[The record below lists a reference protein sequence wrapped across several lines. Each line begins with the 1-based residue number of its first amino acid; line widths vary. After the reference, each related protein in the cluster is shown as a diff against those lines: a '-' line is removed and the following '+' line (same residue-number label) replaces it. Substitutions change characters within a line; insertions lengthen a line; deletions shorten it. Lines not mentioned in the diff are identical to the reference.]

1 MTTYDRE
8 RLEDVMPLYI
18 NGRASAP
25 DRAFVEGLLH
35 DPEVATMAAWH
46 QGMAGKIRR
55 QVEAVSNDIG
65 KAGLMAKI
73 NARRTA
79 TVAAEAPRRATPAAP
94 SWKSWLSWGRWLSLQ
109 PAAFAALMV
118 VVGAQAVFIHQSD
131 SVVSPGG
138 DLVTAQPNTPLTR
151 GAQGAV
157 AAPQTD
163 VVVFQVNFKDQ
174 TTEREMRALLIST
187 GAHIVHGPSQLG
199 DYQVSVPAG
208 RAKAAL
214 DELRNS
220 SWVNAVRILENLSTK
235 P

>member
-1 MTTYDRE
+1 MTTYDRQ

-46 QGMAGKIRR
+46 QGMASKIRR
-55 QVEAVSNDIG
+55 QVEAVSDDIG

-73 NARRTA
+73 NARRHE
-79 TVAAEAPRRATPAAP
+79 AEPPRHATPASP
-94 SWKSWLSWGRWLSLQ
+94 SWKSWFSWGRWLSLQ
-109 PAAFAALMV
+109 PAAFAVLMA

-131 SVVSPGG
+131 SVGSPGG
-138 DLVTAQPNTPLTR
+138 DLVSAEPNTPLTR
-151 GAQGAV
+151 GAPSV
-157 AAPQTD
+157 VTAPQTD

-220 SWVNAVRILENLSTK
+220 SWVNAVRILESLSTK